1 VATEFHS
8 GNRLT
13 LLRSGVEYFPA
24 LEAAIGEAT
33 REVFLETY
41 IFEGDDTGKRI
52 AHALCEAAGRGV
64 EVRVTVDGFGS
75 KDMPKKLQDDL
86 LDAGVRLLVFRPEIW
101 HAGFRRD
108 RMRRMHRKIAVADA
122 RVAFVGGIN
131 IIDDMHTPRQTP
143 PRYDYAVKVEGP
155 LLAPIHDA
163 AVRLWNWVARANLE
177 HGWRISHPLRVRTS
191 RLGGHS
197 IPQRVSRPGG
207 QRAALV
213 VRDNVRHR
221 RDIEEAYLAAIRS
234 AKHEIV
240 IANAYFFPGIRFRH
254 ALASAAARGVKVIL
268 LLQGRVEYML
278 LHYASRALY
287 GTLLEAGVQIYE
299 YHRSFMHAKVAV
311 IDERWATVGSSN
323 IDPFSLLLAR
333 EANIVVDDRA
343 FAAELRRRLR
353 EDMEKGARVVA
364 KTRWFRKPLWRRI
377 PIWIGYGL
385 ARFTIGM
392 FGLGGRF

>member
-1 VATEFHS
+1 MATRFLP

-24 LEAAIGEAT
+24 LEAAIGEAK
-33 REVFLETY
+33 REIFLETY
-41 IFEGDDTGKRI
+41 IYSGDRTGLRI
-52 AHALCEAAGRGV
+52 AGALCGAARRGV
-64 EVRVTVDGFGS
+64 AVRVLVDGFGS
-75 KDMPKKLQDDL
+75 KDMPEGLQNDL
-86 LDAGVRLLVFRPEIW
+86 LEAGVRLLVFRPEIW
-101 HAGFRRD
+101 RARFRRD
-108 RMRRMHRKIAVADA
+108 RLRRMHRKLAVADA

-131 IIDDMHTPRQTP
+131 IIDDMDTPRQVP
-143 PRYDYAVKVEGP
+143 PRYDYAVRIEGP
-155 LLAPIHDA
+155 LVGPIQDS
-163 AVRLWNWVARANLE
+163 AVRAWNWVARVNLE
-177 HGWRISHPLRVRTS
+177 HAWRVSHPIRRT
-191 RLGGHS
+191 GGHS
-197 IPQRVSRPGG
+197 IPHPASRPGG

-234 AKHEIV
+234 AKEEIV
-240 IANAYFFPGIRFRH
+240 IANAYFFPGIRFRR
-254 ALASAAARGVKVIL
+254 ALAAAAARGVRVIL
-268 LLQGRVEYML
+268 LLQGRVEYVL

-311 IDERWATVGSSN
+311 IDEHWATVGSSN
-323 IDPFSLLLAR
+323 IDPLSLLLAR
-333 EANIVVDDRA
+333 EANIVVEDRA
-343 FAAELRRRLR
+343 FAVELRRRLR

-364 KTRWFRKPLWRRI
+364 KTRWFRQPLWRRI
-377 PIWIGYGL
+377 PNWIGYGL